1 MDDRNAP
8 ILVGS
13 FGEINVL
20 TSLKLGSQFVEKYS
34 NLFEWVA
41 PTLRYA
47 TDRLT
52 SSPTY
57 IVIREPHKRLLTG
70 IHTVLLNKRSNLSPD
85 KSYLVLRLKDF
96 DQKDIEIKLPN
107 NNQWASEHGYKMY
120 LFLLNRFWHN
130 FKIDPH
136 ISPWLNTVEE
146 IIDAHPNFKLIDIE
160 SLTNLI
166 KRQGIKVNENS
177 KGAYRHSNSRFY
189 ESIEKALTS
198 PDLKPYIK
206 SFFDNILAMEKQ
218 SYERLKDKVV
228 KIDKP
233 LFTLES

>member
-1 MDDRNAP
+1 MDSRSTP
-8 ILVGS
+8 ILVGRL
-13 FGEINVL
+13 GNINVI
-20 TSLKLGSQFVEKYS
+20 TSLKLGSQFIEEYS
-34 NLFEWVA
+34 NHSKWVV
-41 PTLRYA
+41 PILKYA

-57 IVIREPHKRLLTG
+57 IVIREPYKRLLTG
-70 IHTVLLNKRSNLSPD
+70 IHTVLLNRRSNLSPD
-85 KSYLVLRLKDF
+85 ENYLVLRLKDVN
-96 DQKDIEIKLPN
+96 QRDIEIKLPN
-107 NNQWASEHGYKMY
+107 NDKWASEHGYKMY
-120 LFLLNRFWHN
+120 LYLLNKFWWT
-130 FKIDPH
+130 FKVDPH
-136 ISPWLNTVEE
+136 ISPWLNMVEE
-146 IIDAHPNFKLIDIE
+146 ILDAHPNFKLIGIE

-166 KRQGIKVNENS
+166 EGQGIEVNKYNNE
-177 KGAYRHSNSRFY
+177 AYRHSNSRFY

-233 LFTLES
+233 LFTL